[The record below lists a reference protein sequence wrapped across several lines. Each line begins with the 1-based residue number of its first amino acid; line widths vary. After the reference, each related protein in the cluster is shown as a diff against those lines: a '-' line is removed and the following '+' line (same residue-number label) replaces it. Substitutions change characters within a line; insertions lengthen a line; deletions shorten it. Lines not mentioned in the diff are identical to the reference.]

1 MGVCVMTGNKILVVE
16 DDFITAMEIKRL
28 LESYGYY
35 CYSASSSDDAFEKAV
50 KTKPDLILMD
60 VKIRGNDDGVETTK
74 KIKELIDVPV
84 IYLTAYTDQ
93 YLIESIKLTRPSACI
108 LKPFETKELISNIEI
123 ALYTHNVDLNRNEW
137 ILNDIIIFYAL
148 IGNLLA
154 TTLDLNEKNRF
165 LAEFSSNFE
174 KNLKTSF
181 MKESRKLN
189 PRNENKDLS
198 IYISCLSH
206 LLSNL
211 GFINNST
218 SNDHKGYMTIN
229 NCPWKANKYTKEIFC
244 SVCKIITK
252 LTFSWMELEGNIEHE
267 NSFLTNDCFCGF
279 RFELNSQ
286 DGYPLRAL

>member
-1 MGVCVMTGNKILVVE
+1 MGGVCVMTGNKILVVE

-28 LESYGYY
+28 LESHGYY

-50 KTKPDLILMD
+50 ETKPDLILMD
-60 VKIRGNDDGVETTK
+60 VKIRGKEDGIETTK

-93 YLIESIKLTRPSACI
+93 DLIESIKLTRPSACI

-123 ALYTHNVDLNRNEW
+123 ALYTHSTDLNRDKR
-137 ILNDIIIFYAL
+137 ILNNSIIFYAM

-165 LAEFSSNFE
+165 LTEFTRNFE

-181 MKESRKLN
+181 MKEAGKLN
-189 PRNENKDLS
+189 LITGNRDLS
-198 IYISCLSH
+198 TYISCLSN

-211 GFINNST
+211 GFINNSM
-218 SNDHKGYMTIN
+218 SNDSKGYMIIN
-229 NCPWKANKYTKEIFC
+229 DCPWKTDKYTKEIFC
-244 SVCKIITK
+244 SVCKVITK
-252 LTFSWMELEGNIEHE
+252 LTFSWMDLEGHIKLE

-279 RFELNSQ
+279 RFELNSPNE
-286 DGYPLRAL
+286 YH

>member
-1 MGVCVMTGNKILVVE
+1 MGGVCVMTGNKILVVE

-28 LESYGYY
+28 LESHGYY

-50 KTKPDLILMD
+50 ETKPDLILMD
-60 VKIRGNDDGVETTK
+60 VKIRGKEDGIKTTK

-93 YLIESIKLTRPSACI
+93 DLIESIKLTRPSACI

-123 ALYTHNVDLNRNEW
+123 ALYTHSTDLNRDKR
-137 ILNDIIIFYAL
+137 ILNNSIIFYAM

-165 LAEFSSNFE
+165 LTEFTRNFE

-181 MKESRKLN
+181 MKEAGKLN
-189 PRNENKDLS
+189 LITGNRDLS
-198 IYISCLSH
+198 TYISCLSN

-211 GFINNST
+211 GFINNSM
-218 SNDHKGYMTIN
+218 SNDSKGYMIIN
-229 NCPWKANKYTKEIFC
+229 DCPWKTDKYTKEIFC
-244 SVCKIITK
+244 SVCKVITK
-252 LTFSWMELEGNIEHE
+252 LTFSWMDLEGHIKLE
-267 NSFLTNDCFCGF
+267 NSFFT
-279 RFELNSQ
+279 E
-286 DGYPLRAL
+286 